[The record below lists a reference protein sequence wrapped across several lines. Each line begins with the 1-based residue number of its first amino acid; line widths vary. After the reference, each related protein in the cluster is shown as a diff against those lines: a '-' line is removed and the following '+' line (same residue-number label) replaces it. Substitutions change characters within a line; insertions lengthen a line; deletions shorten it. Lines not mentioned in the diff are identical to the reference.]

1 MTNAELITNFY
12 KAFADGDAEGMVNCY
27 HNEIQFQDPAF
38 GVLKNEDAKNMWRML
53 ISRSKGNLKI
63 TFNNVT
69 ANDKTGGAHWVAEY
83 IFTQTNRKVLNVI
96 SAEFE
101 FADGKIIKH
110 TDSFDLYKWTKQ
122 ALGLKGYLLGW
133 TAFMRKQIQQQS
145 GKLLKKYTEK
155 KTAENLN

>member
-12 KAFADGDAEGMVNCY
+12 TAFAKGDAEAMVDCY
-27 HNEIQFQDPAF
+27 HTNIQFQDPAF

-53 ISRSKGNLKI
+53 INRSKGNIKI

-69 ANDKTGGAHWVAEY
+69 ANEKTGSANWVAEY
-83 IFTQTNRKVLNVI
+83 FYSATGRNVINVI

-110 TDSFDLYKWTKQ
+110 TDTFNLYNWTKQ
-122 ALGLKGYLLGW
+122 ALGTKGYLLGW
-133 TAFMRKQIQQQS
+133 TAFMRKKIQEQS

-155 KTAENLN
+155 KTAGN